1 MSPVTTVATSSAHL
15 TSFDLDL
22 TSTVTAHLMNSTAT
36 HQPSPVETVTS
47 YITSDSYL
55 SSFTISHNM
64 SSYMSIS
71 ISPSH
76 PSDPSDDGEERRS
89 NKGISVHVGV
99 VVAVILLVTAVTII
113 VVAVLVLVLHR
124 KRSKKA
130 VDVQHKEQNIADS
143 VKNAGIGADI

>member
-1 MSPVTTVATSSAHL
+1 MSPVATVTTSSAHL

-22 TSTVTAHLMNSTAT
+22 TSTVTVHLMNSTAT

-47 YITSDSYL
+47 YIISDSYL

-64 SSYMSIS
+64 SSSIS

-76 PSDPSDDGEERRS
+76 PSDPSDDGEDRRS
-89 NKGISVHVGV
+89 NKGISVHVSI

-143 VKNAGIGADI
+143 VENAGIGI